1 MFFEDG
7 TIDSCVNQSAYFD
20 VNNILYKFHSVWQNP
35 IAGNNMIMRTAAAS
49 SGCCCYLFLR
59 CSK

>member
-20 VNNILYKFHSVWQNP
+20 VNNILYKFQQRVAEPNCWE
-35 IAGNNMIMRTAAAS
+35 II
-49 SGCCCYLFLR
+49 
-59 CSK
+59 